1 MAAPNSH
8 VRVSGVWK
16 KIKTKH
22 VKVSGVWKKVK
33 NAYVRVGGSWKK
45 VYAGSFVFNATISA
59 NTQNYNLKSAAIAAG
74 WNQVD
79 PLVATVTIN
88 SGVYVGSS
96 STGSYA
102 FDTGATFPAGSTLA
116 VINNGYILG
125 AGGASAAAGGT
136 ALMAQAPVTVTNNG
150 TIGGGGGGGAVGA
163 TGSMYGAT
171 YTYYDGC
178 MVLDIGGTV
187 YGAGGAGGTGAGNY
201 TTAPSAGSGGSAS
214 ASPVYADTAQ
224 GGCGS
229 WTSYICS
236 NSWIACYA
244 YGATGYTGGALGS
257 QGGGGGGAAGA
268 CTSGNAN
275 ITWAVAG
282 TRNGALN

>member
-59 NTQNYNLKSAAIAAG
+59 NTQNYNLKSAAIGAG

-116 VINNGYILG
+116 VVNNGYILG
-125 AGGASAAAGGT
+125 AGGTSAAAGGT
-136 ALMAQAPVTVTNNG
+136 AFRAQAAVTVTNNG
-150 TIGGGGGGGAVGA
+150 TIGGGGGGGAVGPQ
-163 TGSMYGAT
+163 S
-171 YTYYDGC
+171 C
-178 MVLDIGGTV
+178 WSGGTNLHQLGEGTCIIDAGCGT
-187 YGAGGAGGTGAGNY
+187 YCAPGGAGGLGAGNY
-201 TTAPSAGSGGSAS
+201 TTVPASGSAS
-214 ASPVYADTAQ
+214 SGATYAWDNG
-224 GGCGS
+224 GGCNVIHNPCVA
-229 WTSYICS
+229 TFETR
-236 NSWIACYA
+236 
-244 YGATGYTGGALGS
+244 YGGAGYTGGALGS